1 MGQES
6 IESLTNR
13 TDPSANAQFTPPG
26 WWLATVL
33 LNSPCSNSRSRTAR
47 SGFGGKYALLRVQ
60 RGLPAFHRENEAGL
74 RPSRALEVSA
84 KRSVELR
91 PSVTAAGLVALSAK
105 IRPVWLTIRPAS
117 PRTSVSREPGTRW
130 KSWSVH
136 APVMAP

>member
-33 LNSPCSNSRSRTAR
+33 GNRPCSNSRSRTSRSR

-60 RGLPAFHRENEAGL
+60 RGLPTFHRETDAGL
-74 RPSRALEVSA
+74 RPSHALEVSA
-84 KRSVELR
+84 NRRVELR
-91 PSVTAAGLVALSAK
+91 PSVTAAGLVALRAK
-105 IRPVWLTIRPAS
+105 IRPVWLAIRPAS
-117 PRTSVSREPGTRW
+117 P
-130 KSWSVH
+130 
-136 APVMAP
+136 